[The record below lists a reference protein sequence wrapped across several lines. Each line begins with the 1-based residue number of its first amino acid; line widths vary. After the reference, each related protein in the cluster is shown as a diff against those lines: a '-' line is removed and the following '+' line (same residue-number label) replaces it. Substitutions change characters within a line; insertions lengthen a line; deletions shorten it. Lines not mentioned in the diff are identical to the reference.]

1 MKLYSV
7 AFILF
12 IIIATSSCGGGT
24 KKLQYLR
31 GPIDSTIYAT
41 VKYTVP
47 VIQPGDILSITVY
60 SDNPVATAIYNQ
72 ASVTSAGAAGSTSST
87 GGSAG
92 YLVDFDGA
100 IHFHSL
106 GILKVKGLT
115 LAQVSDTI
123 TKKLTPVLNNPYC
136 NVRFNNFKV
145 TVLGEVKNPNVFSI
159 PSEKI
164 TILEILGLAGDLTNY
179 ARRDSVMIIRE
190 SQNVRKFGWL
200 DVRNTN
206 IFNSEYYYLHQN
218 DIVVVHPNSSKQTG
232 SEEVRL
238 RYIAVG
244 ATVISTIAIV
254 ISILRN

>member
-1 MKLYSV
+1 MKLFSL

-12 IIIATSSCGGGT
+12 IIVVASSCGGGT

-31 GPIDSTIYAT
+31 GPIDSTTYAA
-41 VKYTVP
+41 VKYMVP
-47 VIQPGDILSITVY
+47 VIQAGDVLSITVY
-60 SDNPVATAIYNQ
+60 SDNPAATAIYNQ
-72 ASVTSAGAAGSTSST
+72 ASVVSGSATAAVPTT

-92 YLVDFDGA
+92 YLVDYNGN

-106 GILKVKGLT
+106 GNLVVKGLT
-115 LAQVSDTI
+115 LAQLSDTI
-123 TKKLTPVLNNPYC
+123 TKKLSPVLSNPYC
-136 NVRFNNFKV
+136 NVRFSNFKV

-190 SQNVRKFGWL
+190 TENVRKFGWL

-218 DIVVVHPNSSKQTG
+218 DIVVVHPNKSKQTG
-232 SEEVRL
+232 TEEVRL
-238 RYIAVG
+238 RYIAIG
-244 ATVISTIAIV
+244 ATVVSTIAIV
-254 ISILRN
+254 ISVLQN